1 MFCIASYTHACQVPN
16 SFVFD
21 VCSVEGRSFAG
32 LKVVFLLRLV
42 LTTIECSVRGGGLHG
57 LDLRFLLV

>member
-1 MFCIASYTHACQVPN
+1 MPN

-21 VCSVEGRSFAG
+21 VCSVEGRSFAE

-57 LDLRFLLV
+57 LDLRLLLV

>member
-1 MFCIASYTHACQVPN
+1 MFGM
-16 SFVFD
+16 
-21 VCSVEGRSFAG
+21 CSVEGRSFAG

-57 LDLRFLLV
+57 LDLGLLLV